1 MVTQKDSSRLYPVF
15 FLSITVPASAVD
27 VNVTPDK
34 TQVLLHYK
42 VTSSFGSEL
51 STFYLCNCNKGFWD
65 Y

>member
-15 FLSITVPASAVD
+15 FLNITVPASAVD

-42 VTSSFGSEL
+42 VTYSFGSQCYWIFL
-51 STFYLCNCNKGFWD
+51 VTQ
-65 Y
+65 